1 MWENVINRSGS
12 REMEGKIFQGKLDG
26 ALQEC
31 DRLRRENNSLKQ
43 LLCQAGIALPGSKAE
58 SKTSLEVSV
67 NHESPAEA
75 KVALF
80 RSLFR
85 GREDIYPV
93 RWESKKGKA
102 GYSPA
107 CRHEWNRAFCDKPR
121 VKCGQCNNREFLPVT
136 DKTVYDHLTGKHTIG
151 VYPLLGDDTCW
162 FLAADFDK
170 SSWRED
176 VAAYLE
182 TCLKEDIPVVLERS
196 RSGRGGHVW
205 VFFSEPVAAT
215 AARKVGCF
223 LLTKTME
230 RRHQIGLD
238 SYDRFFPNQDTMP
251 KGGFGNLIA
260 LPLQKGPREIGN
272 SVFLD
277 KDFQP
282 FSDQWAFL
290 SGIRK
295 ISRSEIEAIA
305 NEATRTGEVVGVRM
319 SQIGDEAEDDPW
331 TLPPSGKK
339 TETLIKGSLPRQ
351 VNAVLA
357 NLLFIEKEGLP
368 PALQNQLVRLAAFQN
383 PDFYKNQA
391 MRLPTY
397 DKPRVISCSE
407 DFPKHIGLPRG
418 CMTEAEEFLDSLG
431 VELVVQDER
440 TTGKPLKSSFKGR
453 LRDLQKPAVREVRKY
468 ETGVLSAA
476 TAFGKTVVAAK
487 MIAIRKRNTL
497 VLVHR
502 RQLMDQWRERL
513 SVFLGIEEKEIGQIG
528 GGKKKPTGRLDIG
541 ILQSLYRV
549 GKVSDLVADYGH
561 IIVDECHHLSAFSFE
576 QIMKKAKAKYV
587 LGLTATPVRKDGHHP
602 IIIMQCGPIR
612 FRVGARAAAETR
624 PFEHFM
630 VPRMTEAEF
639 LSTTDQPTIQEI
651 YRLLVA
657 DKNRNTMIVEDVI
670 QAVQEGRSP
679 LLLTERTDH
688 LEQLA
693 ELLKGKIKNV
703 VILRGGMGKKQR
715 IAVAKSLDDIGDNRE
730 RVIVA
735 TGRYIGEGFD
745 DARLDT
751 LFLAL
756 PISWRGTVQ
765 QYAGR
770 LHRMYDRKKEVL
782 IYDYVDTGIP
792 MLTRMYERRLGGY
805 KAIGYNIKKQ

>member
-1 MWENVINRSGS
+1 MKSLQE
-12 REMEGKIFQGKLDG
+12 KLDA

-31 DRLRRENNSLKQ
+31 DQLRIENRYLKE
-43 LLCQAGIALPGSKAE
+43 LIRKAGITSPS
-58 SKTSLEVSV
+58 SKTDPESEKSSAGS
-67 NHESPAEA
+67 NFTAINNESPVVA

-85 GREDIYPV
+85 GRDDIYPV
-93 RWESKKGKA
+93 RWENKKGRA

-121 VKCGQCNNREFLPVT
+121 VKCGHCDNRESLPVT
-136 DKTVYDHLTGKHTIG
+136 DATIYEHLAGKQTIG
-151 VYPLLGDDTCW
+151 VYPLLNDDTCW
-162 FLAADFDK
+162 FIAADFDK
-170 SSWRED
+170 SSWRID

-182 TCLKEDIPVVLERS
+182 TCAKEGVPAVLERS
-196 RSGRGGHVW
+196 RSGNGGHVW
-205 VFFSEPVAAT
+205 IFFSEPVAAT
-215 AARKVGCF
+215 AARKVGCY

-260 LPLQKGPREIGN
+260 LPLQKGPRERGD
-272 SVFLD
+272 SVFLES
-277 KDFQP
+277 DFQP

-290 SGIRK
+290 ASIKK
-295 ISRSEIEAIA
+295 ISKLDIESIALEAI
-305 NEATRTGEVVGVRM
+305 RTGEVVGVRI
-319 SQIGDEAEDDPW
+319 SQTSDEAEDDSW
-331 TLPPSGKK
+331 TLPPSGRKVEEIIEEPLPKK
-339 TETLIKGSLPRQ
+339 VK
-351 VNAVLA
+351 AVLA
-357 NLLFIEKEGLP
+357 NLLYIEKEGLP
-368 PALQNQLVRLAAFQN
+368 PTLLNRLVRLAAFQN

-407 DFPKHIGLPRG
+407 DFPKYIGLPRG
-418 CMTEAEEFLDSLG
+418 CMTEVEELLDSLG
-431 VELVVQDER
+431 GQLVTLDER
-440 TTGKPLKSSFKGR
+440 TTGKPLNAVFKGR
-453 LRDLQKPAVREVRKY
+453 LRDLQRAAVKELRQY

-476 TAFGKTVVAAK
+476 TAFGKTVLAAK
-487 MIAIRKRNTL
+487 MIALRKRSTL
-497 VLVHR
+497 ILVHR

-513 SVFLGIEEKEIGQIG
+513 SVFLGVPEEEIGQIG
-528 GGKKKPTGRLDIG
+528 GGTKKPNGRLDIG
-541 ILQSLYRV
+541 ILQSLYRN
-549 GKVSDLVADYGH
+549 GEVSDLVAEYGH
-561 IIVDECHHLSAFSFE
+561 IVVDECHHLSAFSFE
-576 QIMKKAKAKYV
+576 QIMKKVKAKYV

-602 IIIMQCGPIR
+602 IILMQCGPIR
-612 FRVGARAAAETR
+612 FRVGAKSAAESR

-630 VPRMTEAEF
+630 VPRMTETV
-639 LSTTDQPTIQEI
+639 LSNVAGQPTIQEV
-651 YRLLVA
+651 YRLLA
-657 DKNRNTMIVEDVI
+657 SDENRNKMIVEDVVR
-670 QAVQEGRSP
+670 AVQEGRSP

-688 LEQLA
+688 LEQLT
-693 ELLKGKIKNV
+693 ELLEGKIRNV
-703 VILRGGMGKKQR
+703 VVLRGGMGKRQR
-715 IAVAKSLDDIGDNRE
+715 VAVAKSLDDIGDNRE

-756 PISWRGTVQ
+756 PISWRGTLQ

-782 IYDYVDTGIP
+782 IYDYIDSGIP
-792 MLTRMYERRLGGY
+792 MLARMYEKRLRGY
-805 KAIGYNIKKQ
+805 KAIGYSAKTVMDG

>member
-1 MWENVINRSGS
+1 
-12 REMEGKIFQGKLDG
+12 
-26 ALQEC
+26 
-31 DRLRRENNSLKQ
+31 
-43 LLCQAGIALPGSKAE
+43 
-58 SKTSLEVSV
+58 
-67 NHESPAEA
+67 
-75 KVALF
+75 
-80 RSLFR
+80 
-85 GREDIYPV
+85 V

-107 CRHEWNRAFCDKPR
+107 CRHEWDRAFCDKPR
-121 VKCGQCNNREFLPVT
+121 VKCGQCDNREFLPVT
-136 DKTVYDHLTGKHTIG
+136 DKTIYEHLAGKHTIG
-151 VYPLLGDDTCW
+151 VYPLLKDDTCW

-170 SSWRED
+170 GSWKED
-176 VAAYLE
+176 VSAYLE
-182 TCLKEDIPVVLERS
+182 TCSKVGIPAVLERS

-205 VFFSEPVAAT
+205 MFFAEPVAASV
-215 AARKVGCF
+215 ARKVGCY
-223 LLTKTME
+223 LLTLTME
-230 RRHQIGLD
+230 RRYQIGLD
-238 SYDRFFPNQDTMP
+238 SYDRFFPNQDTLP

-260 LPLQKGPREIGN
+260 LPLQKDPREIDN

-282 FSDQWAFL
+282 FSDQWTFL
-290 SGIRK
+290 SGVRK
-295 ISRSEIEAIA
+295 ISRPEIESIADEAI
-305 NEATRTGEVVGVRM
+305 RTGEVVGVRM
-319 SQIGDEAEDDPW
+319 SQTSDEAEDDPW
-331 TLPPSGKK
+331 TLPPSGKRPN
-339 TETLIKGSLPRQ
+339 EAIEGPLPKK

-357 NLLFIEKEGLP
+357 NLLYIEKDGLP
-368 PALQNQLVRLAAFQN
+368 PILHNQLIRLAAFQN

-407 DFPKHIGLPRG
+407 DFTKHIGLPRG
-418 CMTEAEEFLDSLG
+418 CTARADELLSSLG
-431 VELVVQDER
+431 VELVVKDER
-440 TTGKPLKSSFKGR
+440 TTGKPLKVTFKGR
-453 LRDLQKPAVREVRKY
+453 LRDLQRPAIKELRKY
-468 ETGVLSAA
+468 ETGILSAA

-487 MIAIRKRNTL
+487 MIAVRKRSTL

-513 SVFLGIEEKEIGQIG
+513 SSFLGIEEKEIGLIG

-541 ILQSLYRV
+541 ILQSLYRA
-549 GKVSDLVADYGH
+549 GEVSDLVADYGH

-612 FRVGARAAAETR
+612 FRVGAKSAAESR
-624 PFEHFM
+624 PFEHIM
-630 VPRMTEAEF
+630 LPRMTETK
-639 LSTTDQPTIQEI
+639 LSNVNDQPTIQEI
-651 YRLLVA
+651 YKFLA
-657 DKNRNTMIVEDVI
+657 TDKNRNKMIVEDVI

-688 LEQLA
+688 LEELA
-693 ELLKGKIKNV
+693 KLLKDKIKNV
-703 VILRGGMGKKQR
+703 VILRGGMRTKQR
-715 IAVAKSLDDIGDNRE
+715 VAVAKSLDDIGDNKE

-756 PISWRGTVQ
+756 PISWRGTLQ

-770 LHRMYDRKKEVL
+770 LHRMYDSKKEVL
-782 IYDYVDTGIP
+782 IFDYVDTGIP
-792 MLTRMYERRLGGY
+792 MLTRMYEKRLSGY
-805 KAIGYNIKKQ
+805 KSIGYRVQKEPERQFSLLEQSKKSA